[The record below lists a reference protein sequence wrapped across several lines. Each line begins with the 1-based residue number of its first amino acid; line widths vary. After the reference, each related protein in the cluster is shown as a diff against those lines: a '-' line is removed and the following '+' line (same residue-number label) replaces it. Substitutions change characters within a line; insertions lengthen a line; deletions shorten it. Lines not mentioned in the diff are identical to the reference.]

1 MAILNH
7 LFVMEKNGKI
17 LIIDDDEG
25 ILLSARVVLKRH
37 FGLINILTD
46 PELIPSTLAGEQYDV
61 VLLDMNFTVGAT
73 SGKEGLSW
81 LQKIRKIA
89 PEVHVIMITAYGDI
103 DLAVKAMKD
112 GAVDFVVKPW
122 DNNRLQATV
131 TAAYKLSISR
141 KEITQLK
148 SHQKVLTEEIGQP
161 YSEMIGSSQAMQEVL
176 TAVEK
181 VSATDAN
188 VLLLGDNGTGKEL
201 IARLIHRKS
210 LRVESIFIG
219 IDLGAVTETLFESE
233 LFGHTKGAFTDAKED
248 RAGRFEL
255 ASGGTLF
262 LDEIGN
268 LSLPLQSKL
277 LAAIENREFVRV
289 GSNKIVQTDVRI
301 VSATNMPLHEM
312 VDRGEFRQDLLYRIN
327 TVEIRIPPLRERV
340 KDIPLLVHHF
350 LKLYTKKYNR
360 PFPKISKSSLKKL
373 GNYHWPGNVRELQH
387 LVERAIIMSE
397 GREINLDQFIS
408 EVGQRHPVQDILNLE
423 EVEKSTILNALKKN
437 RGNVS
442 KAAKEL
448 GLGRTTLYRKME
460 KYGL

>member
-1 MAILNH
+1 
-7 LFVMEKNGKI
+7 MEKNGKI
-17 LIIDDDEG
+17 LVIDDDEG
-25 ILLSARVVLKRH
+25 ILLSARVVLKKH
-37 FGLINILTD
+37 FSLIKILTD
-46 PELIPSTLAGEQYDV
+46 PELIPSTVAGEQFDV
-61 VLLDMNFTVGAT
+61 VLLDMNFTAGAT

-81 LQKIRKIA
+81 LQKIHKLA

-103 DLAVKAMKD
+103 DLAVKAMKE

-122 DNNRLQATV
+122 DNNRLLATV

-141 KEITQLK
+141 KEIAQLK

-181 VSATDAN
+181 VSVTDAN

-210 LRVESIFIG
+210 LRAESIFIG

-289 GSNKIVQTDVRI
+289 GSNTIVQTDVRI

-340 KDIPLLVHHF
+340 KDIPLLVQHF

-360 PFPKISKSSLKKL
+360 PFPKISKSGLKKL

-423 EVEKSTILNALKKN
+423 EVEKATISNALKKN